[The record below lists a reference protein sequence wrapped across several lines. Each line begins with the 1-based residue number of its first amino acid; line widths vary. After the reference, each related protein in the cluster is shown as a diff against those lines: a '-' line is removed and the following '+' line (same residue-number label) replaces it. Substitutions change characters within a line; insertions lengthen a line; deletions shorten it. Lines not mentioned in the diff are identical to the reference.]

1 MIYFLCVQEANAG
14 ENGIFFQAGKN
25 QMVTDGNNC
34 PLEEAPFF
42 VNERLY
48 VPLRAL
54 AMGMGITENN
64 IIWDAKGY
72 KLALINGN
80 DIIVLDVKNNVLKW
94 GKSQYAMDLP
104 LIILNDRIFVPVRF
118 MAEKMGYKVQWSETE
133 QGVWIKPTVKE
144 AESWEQERFRHVFIV
159 DKFMLT
165 GGEDT
170 IGNIHNELN
179 KNNIYFSVKSIEQIM
194 ENRNKPGE
202 TVLCH
207 EKMLGEARIVFK
219 EKEGD
224 QVNNENAFT
233 CLGYLNNTTVNP
245 GDIFSFNETA
255 GPYTEERGYISGY
268 AFVGN
273 KVVTSIGGGA
283 CRASSLLY
291 NAVLEAS
298 LPVIERHPHSM
309 PVYYVPTN
317 RDATIWYG
325 SLDFRFRNDCPFPL
339 GLRSATAER
348 TIYISIWGI
357 IN

>member
-1 MIYFLCVQEANAG
+1 MICVSYAQKANAG
-14 ENGIFFQAGKN
+14 EDGIFFQPGKN
-25 QMVTDGNNC
+25 QMVTDGKNC

-48 VPLRAL
+48 VPLRPL

-64 IIWDAKGY
+64 IIWDEKGY

-80 DIIVLDVKNNVLKW
+80 DTIVLDVKNSVLRS
-94 GKSQYAMDLP
+94 GKRQYVLDLP
-104 LIILNDRIFVPVRF
+104 LMILNERIFVPVRF

-133 QGVWIKPTVKE
+133 QGVWIRPGAKE
-144 AESWEQERFRHVFIV
+144 ALDRERERFKHVFIV
-159 DKFMLT
+159 DKFTLT
-165 GGEDT
+165 GVEGT
-170 IGNIHNELN
+170 IGDIHNELN

-219 EKEGD
+219 EIEGD
-224 QVNNENAFT
+224 HVNNENAFT
-233 CLGYLNNTTVNP
+233 SLGYLNNITVNS

-255 GPYTEERGYISGY
+255 GPYTEERGYIFGY

-273 KVVTSIGGGA
+273 KVVTSIGGGV

-291 NAVLEAS
+291 NAVLEAR
-298 LPVIERHPHSM
+298 LPVVERHPHSM
-309 PVYYVPTN
+309 PVYYVPAN

-325 SLDFRFRNDCPFPL
+325 SLDFRFKNHCPFPL
-339 GLRSATAER
+339 LLRSATAER
-348 TIYISIWGI
+348 TVYISIWGI